1 MELTLKILKVNT
13 LGRKNDQTLQAHL
26 LTDMLGILNADI
38 SILLERMSL
47 EEFYRLP
54 GCMQAIARFYR
65 NKNYEALSK
74 FEKDLIDNVP
84 KDLEDEFLVCAKAC
98 IIMELLNVEIAPNY
112 KYYQKM
118 FEKKQIMLCAN
129 SQTTDMTQQEI
140 SLYKKLKY
148 RLNLL
153 KDSDTKKTRLNKRK
167 IETIEEFLSFFDSG
181 VVLMAELGE

>member
-38 SILLERMSL
+38 NILLKRMSL

-65 NKNYEALSK
+65 NKNYEALPE
-74 FEKDLIDNVP
+74 FEKRLIDNIP
-84 KDLEDEFLVCAKAC
+84 KDLEDEFLTCAKAC
-98 IIMELLNVEIAPNY
+98 IIMELLSIEIGANY
-112 KYYQKM
+112 SYFRRM
-118 FEKKQIMLCAN
+118 FKKKQIMLCAN

-140 SLYKKLKY
+140 KLYKKLKY

-153 KDSDTKKTRLNKRK
+153 KDSDTRKTRLNKRK

-181 VVLMAELGE
+181 VALMAELGE